1 MVNNTIQ
8 ILGYDKSKP
17 NGYDLI
23 KGLVHRPE
31 FTIADTLF
39 STFIS
44 DRQQVTLEDV
54 TPKDNVVLFPIQFL
68 DPEDFTSKNLKT
80 ILTKEVIDL
89 INEKSNNV
97 YLFIWYPTEGF
108 QLSLKKYK
116 LLKELKKFDDSKI
129 IDPYK
134 ILFVYGE
141 LNFVETLNK
150 VYKKKPELKTKIPY
164 KKNFFAFNY
173 FERSSS
179 AYIHSKEY
187 NTFKYQIQNKK
198 LQHHFIYK
206 NGNFRVGRLFVLC
219 FMALN
224 DLLDKGL
231 YSVLDT
237 ASMSDQFLEEP
248 RFFHQLAPYTVDLR
262 AYYKTYKKLHRRFPI
277 VVDLP
282 KSATSRTNKP
292 VFPTEI
298 LDKCAVEIVV
308 ETHLDVDNDNSLNF
322 TEKVFFP
329 MIYKIPAI
337 MLGPPKLYAYLR
349 HKGYRSFPMLFDESF
364 ANEPDVVERT
374 KKFALELDR
383 FTNKPLSEIQEII
396 NSEEVKEILNWNY
409 NLLRSEVN
417 KESTLD
423 KIFLNKFRYP
433 E

>member
-134 ILFVYGE
+134 ILF
-141 LNFVETLNK
+141 
-150 VYKKKPELKTKIPY
+150 
-164 KKNFFAFNY
+164 FFF
-173 FERSSS
+173 
-179 AYIHSKEY
+179 
-187 NTFKYQIQNKK
+187 
-198 LQHHFIYK
+198 
-206 NGNFRVGRLFVLC
+206 
-219 FMALN
+219 
-224 DLLDKGL
+224 
-231 YSVLDT
+231 
-237 ASMSDQFLEEP
+237 
-248 RFFHQLAPYTVDLR
+248 
-262 AYYKTYKKLHRRFPI
+262 
-277 VVDLP
+277 
-282 KSATSRTNKP
+282 
-292 VFPTEI
+292 
-298 LDKCAVEIVV
+298 
-308 ETHLDVDNDNSLNF
+308 
-322 TEKVFFP
+322 
-329 MIYKIPAI
+329 
-337 MLGPPKLYAYLR
+337 
-349 HKGYRSFPMLFDESF
+349 
-364 ANEPDVVERT
+364 
-374 KKFALELDR
+374 
-383 FTNKPLSEIQEII
+383 
-396 NSEEVKEILNWNY
+396 
-409 NLLRSEVN
+409 
-417 KESTLD
+417 
-423 KIFLNKFRYP
+423 
-433 E
+433 